1 MADYANLFIDS
12 ETSEQV
18 AEFLMDVEHNWD
30 GPVLE
35 NDGIDALYESFTA
48 FDKTVSKQVKNNYRY
63 QMLKLRIL
71 TDYWTKQ
78 KYAKDQELEQQA
90 RAVLDL
96 ADITGSE
103 AVIRE
108 ARTILNLSRDVPAA
122 EDVLFEMLKLADSLR
137 NLCGIQLTENHHGG
151 QCWIRGAYLQTRSMP
166 LNDYQY
172 LMQSFKRIEKMQNEK
187 NRCAALHQ
195 LNLRQDPGDG
205 NQFCA
210 PGTYEGFSHV
220 SVWHSWEEDPGYL
233 KTPFI
238 DHSVYTM
245 VGLLHEIDGWYH
257 EFPMPLTWALNVTV
271 QYGTPLEMT
280 FTGLDPEASYGMKV
294 FYPNSFFRAFVG
306 QTALKDETLVNIRA
320 GKVLLADRIAQNPN
334 GKSVRRE
341 IEAGREPFWEYDLPK
356 ESYQDGTLK
365 VRWEV
370 YDTLKALAVS
380 EVWIMKKE

>member
-1 MADYANLFIDS
+1 
-12 ETSEQV
+12 
-18 AEFLMDVEHNWD
+18 
-30 GPVLE
+30 
-35 NDGIDALYESFTA
+35 
-48 FDKTVSKQVKNNYRY
+48 
-63 QMLKLRIL
+63 
-71 TDYWTKQ
+71 
-78 KYAKDQELEQQA
+78 
-90 RAVLDL
+90 
-96 ADITGSE
+96 
-103 AVIRE
+103 
-108 ARTILNLSRDVPAA
+108 
-122 EDVLFEMLKLADSLR
+122 MLKLADSLR

-271 QYGTPLEMT
+271 LYGTPLEMT

-320 GKVLLADRIAQNPN
+320 GKVLLTDRIAQNPN

>member
-1 MADYANLFIDS
+1 M
-12 ETSEQV
+12 SEQAWV
-18 AEFLMDVEHNWD
+18 LVNLYRVGNADGMIVPFSLGSDQGEVE
-30 GPVLE
+30 V
-35 NDGIDALYESFTA
+35 F
-48 FDKTVSKQVKNNYRY
+48 
-63 QMLKLRIL
+63 
-71 TDYWTKQ
+71 
-78 KYAKDQELEQQA
+78 
-90 RAVLDL
+90 
-96 ADITGSE
+96 
-103 AVIRE
+103 
-108 ARTILNLSRDVPAA
+108 
-122 EDVLFEMLKLADSLR
+122 
-137 NLCGIQLTENHHGG
+137 IQ
-151 QCWIRGAYLQTRSMP
+151 RFY
-166 LNDYQY
+166 
-172 LMQSFKRIEKMQNEK
+172 
-187 NRCAALHQ
+187 
-195 LNLRQDPGDG
+195 
-205 NQFCA
+205 
-210 PGTYEGFSHV
+210 
-220 SVWHSWEEDPGYL
+220 
-233 KTPFI
+233 
-238 DHSVYTM
+238 
-245 VGLLHEIDGWYH
+245 

>member
-1 MADYANLFIDS
+1 MKAIHNMLEPYTIGSITYSEGIHDDVNKILWADQDFDSSVAAEETMADYANLFIDS

-122 EDVLFEMLKLADSLR
+122 EDVLFEMLKLADSPA
-137 NLCGIQLTENHHGG
+137 E
-151 QCWIRGAYLQTRSMP
+151 
-166 LNDYQY
+166 
-172 LMQSFKRIEKMQNEK
+172 
-187 NRCAALHQ
+187 
-195 LNLRQDPGDG
+195 
-205 NQFCA
+205 
-210 PGTYEGFSHV
+210 
-220 SVWHSWEEDPGYL
+220 SVRYS
-233 KTPFI
+233 
-238 DHSVYTM
+238 
-245 VGLLHEIDGWYH
+245 
-257 EFPMPLTWALNVTV
+257 
-271 QYGTPLEMT
+271 
-280 FTGLDPEASYGMKV
+280 
-294 FYPNSFFRAFVG
+294 
-306 QTALKDETLVNIRA
+306 
-320 GKVLLADRIAQNPN
+320 ADRKPSRRAVLDSRRVPADE
-334 GKSVRRE
+334 KHAVKRLSVFDAE
-341 IEAGREPFWEYDLPK
+341 L
-356 ESYQDGTLK
+356 
-365 VRWEV
+365 
-370 YDTLKALAVS
+370 
-380 EVWIMKKE
+380 

>member
-1 MADYANLFIDS
+1 M
-12 ETSEQV
+12 
-18 AEFLMDVEHNWD
+18 FLY
-30 GPVLE
+30 G
-35 NDGIDALYESFTA
+35 TA
-48 FDKTVSKQVKNNYRY
+48 
-63 QMLKLRIL
+63 
-71 TDYWTKQ
+71 
-78 KYAKDQELEQQA
+78 
-90 RAVLDL
+90 
-96 ADITGSE
+96 GS
-103 AVIRE
+103 
-108 ARTILNLSRDVPAA
+108 
-122 EDVLFEMLKLADSLR
+122 
-137 NLCGIQLTENHHGG
+137 
-151 QCWIRGAYLQTRSMP
+151 
-166 LNDYQY
+166 
-172 LMQSFKRIEKMQNEK
+172 
-187 NRCAALHQ
+187 
-195 LNLRQDPGDG
+195 
-205 NQFCA
+205 
-210 PGTYEGFSHV
+210 
-220 SVWHSWEEDPGYL
+220 EDPGYL

-380 EVWIMKKE
+380 EVWIMKRINNRMHAKRAFYCLNCKKTGHKRTGFLSYRVQKRAAFCLASRRRLYSALSRGTIMPQLSHRMPRCFSRLTMGIKKSVT

>member
-1 MADYANLFIDS
+1 M
-12 ETSEQV
+12 
-18 AEFLMDVEHNWD
+18 
-30 GPVLE
+30 
-35 NDGIDALYESFTA
+35 
-48 FDKTVSKQVKNNYRY
+48 
-63 QMLKLRIL
+63 
-71 TDYWTKQ
+71 Q
-78 KYAKDQELEQQA
+78 K
-90 RAVLDL
+90 
-96 ADITGSE
+96 
-103 AVIRE
+103 
-108 ARTILNLSRDVPAA
+108 
-122 EDVLFEMLKLADSLR
+122 
-137 NLCGIQLTENHHGG
+137 
-151 QCWIRGAYLQTRSMP
+151 
-166 LNDYQY
+166 
-172 LMQSFKRIEKMQNEK
+172 EK

-341 IEAGREPFWEYDLPK
+341 IEAGSEPFWEYDLPK